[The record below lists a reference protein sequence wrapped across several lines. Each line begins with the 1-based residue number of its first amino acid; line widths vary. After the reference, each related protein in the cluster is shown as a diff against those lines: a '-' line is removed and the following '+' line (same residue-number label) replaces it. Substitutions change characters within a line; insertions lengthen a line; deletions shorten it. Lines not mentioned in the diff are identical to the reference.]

1 MLERNVRVTF
11 CSDVRI
17 MTDGASHSRNK
28 KTASHRSTNSVVTS
42 PPCRPHPPSP
52 LEATLPHV
60 VVVAVA
66 EVVEEEA
73 EVVAAEEVGDVA
85 AVKAEV
91 VAVESRAPKFW
102 TAPNHV
108 RARQSLSAARR
119 RDFSHSLQPPTAHNL
134 HSRIIHTHLWYVM

>member
-52 LEATLPHV
+52 LGATLPHV

-73 EVVAAEEVGDVA
+73 EVAAEEEVGDVA

-91 VAVESRAPKFW
+91 VALMHA
-102 TAPNHV
+102 TV
-108 RARQSLSAARR
+108 RGRISEEMRLGKEDTIRR
-119 RDFSHSLQPPTAHNL
+119 WRVQEDPVKL
-134 HSRIIHTHLWYVM
+134 

>member
-52 LEATLPHV
+52 LGATLPLV

-73 EVVAAEEVGDVA
+73 EVAEEEEVGE
-85 AVKAEV
+85 AEV
-91 VAVESRAPKFW
+91 EASGPIPGRPTTIGDDSDNGFK
-102 TAPNHV
+102 
-108 RARQSLSAARR
+108 RR
-119 RDFSHSLQPPTAHNL
+119 LGR
-134 HSRIIHTHLWYVM
+134 V